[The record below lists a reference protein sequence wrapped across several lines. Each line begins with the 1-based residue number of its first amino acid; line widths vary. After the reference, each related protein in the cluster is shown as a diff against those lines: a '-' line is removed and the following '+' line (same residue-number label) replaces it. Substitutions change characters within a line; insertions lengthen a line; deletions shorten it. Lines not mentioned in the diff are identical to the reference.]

1 MNIKLVEAGLVGGV
15 LVIQFIVFVRTWS
28 RISAFRGI
36 VPKASTLR
44 IGSIPIPKHE
54 LEGLPVDRVI
64 AKYAGMGTGPAT
76 DAADVEISW
85 KEPVNLLL
93 TEDKPG
99 RLFEQIRYSINN
111 YLIRNRGAST
121 DFNLIKDV
129 VERNTSAVEEDINL
143 SVAVPLYLGLMGTMM
158 GIVIGLFSMP
168 DLGTALSD
176 VADSQMGDGINM
188 LIGGVRIA
196 MIASF
201 TGLLMTV
208 VNSGWRFKAARSHV
222 EARKNDLYTLI
233 QIELL
238 PIINQGMAAT
248 LDSLQRNLMRF
259 NEDFTTNL
267 SQLSGVFRSN
277 TESIQAQ
284 KELIDTIAEAKISEM
299 AKYNVK
305 VLNKLEGSVG
315 HLERF
320 NEYLVNVNLLVGGS
334 QQIVSGV
341 SSFLSRTDDLKKI
354 ADTVDQRLVESGRL
368 LQFLSEHFTQLE
380 QHKAF
385 TQNAVADVGHAIS
398 GTFDELQTHI
408 GKSTDAV
415 KQFTVDELD
424 ALKTALSE
432 SKTNLSNLEYLET
445 LSKDVSQMKASTASQ
460 MERLKGELDATVR
473 TLGQMCESL
482 RSVDARLAKQGIV
495 SKAWGRIFGKNGSGG
510 RK

>member
-1 MNIKLVEAGLVGGV
+1 MSIELLEAGLVGAV
-15 LVIQFIVFVRTWS
+15 LVVQFIVFVRTWS
-28 RISAFRGI
+28 RISDFRSI
-36 VPKASTLR
+36 IPKASTLR
-44 IGSIPIPKHE
+44 IGNISIPKHE
-54 LEGLPVDRVI
+54 LDGLSVHDIIVRYASVGRVQEPN
-64 AKYAGMGTGPAT
+64 GGDT
-76 DAADVEISW
+76 DVSRT
-85 KEPVNLLL
+85 EPVSLLL
-93 TEDKPG
+93 TEGKPG

-143 SVAVPLYLGLMGTMM
+143 SVAVPLYLGLMGTML

-168 DLGTALSD
+168 DIGTALSD
-176 VADSQMGDGINM
+176 AADSKMGDGIDM

-201 TGLLMTV
+201 AGLLLTV
-208 VNSGWRFKAARSHV
+208 VNSGWRFKAARRHV

-238 PIINQGMAAT
+238 PIINQGMAST

-267 SQLSGVFRSN
+267 SLLSGVFRSN
-277 TESIQAQ
+277 TESVKAQ

-320 NEYLVNVNLLVGGS
+320 NEYLINVNLLVGGS

-341 SSFLSRTDDLKKI
+341 NSFLSRTDDLKKV
-354 ADTVDQRLVESGRL
+354 ADTIDQRLHQSGSL

-380 QHKAF
+380 EHKAL
-385 TQNAVADVGHAIS
+385 TANAVAEVGHAIS
-398 GTFDELQTHI
+398 GTFDELQAHI

-424 ALKTALSE
+424 ALKAALSE

-473 TLGQMCESL
+473 TLGQMSESL
-482 RSVDARLAKQGIV
+482 RSVDARLAKQGV
-495 SKAWGRIFGKNGSGG
+495 VAKAWGRIFGKNGSS